1 MHIIDGDKCEAFSLN
16 FDDTKSDEIMGPFD
30 GIINTDLAVRA
41 YDFVLKNKK
50 DSSSADFSDL
60 DCDFC
65 EEENEIFKNAY
76 PIHEMDLET
85 LARILSGQINLE
97 DLSRLNHFDFNSNNS
112 QNSSQ
117 RQKSQDNQDNPQNY
131 TASDFSNSEN
141 PQKKFKQNSSYQENQ
156 DSENTKKAYFEED
169 FDFDG
174 TTMFDFEDYLK
185 RTRVPTL
192 EEEAAA
198 KKAEKKS

>member
-1 MHIIDGDKCEAFSLN
+1 MHIIDGDKCEAFSFN
-16 FDDTKSDEIMGPFD
+16 FDDTKSDEIMAPFD
-30 GIINTDLAVRA
+30 GIIDTDLAVRA

-50 DSSSADFSDL
+50 DSSSADFSDS

-85 LARILSGQINLE
+85 LARILSGQINIE
-97 DLSRLNHFDFNSNNS
+97 DLARLNHFDFNSKPNNF

-117 RQKSQDNQDNPQNY
+117 RQKSQNNQDNPQNY
-131 TASDFSNSEN
+131 TASNFSSSEN
-141 PQKKFKQNSSYQENQ
+141 PQEKFKQTSYSQENQ

-174 TTMFDFEDYLK
+174 TTMSILK
-185 RTRVPTL
+185 IT
-192 EEEAAA
+192 
-198 KKAEKKS
+198 